1 MREQTVMSKAPN
13 PISQKKE
20 EDKAIFHTFADEL
33 RQKGLLDKTPIRG
46 SVEILIEL
54 TAYVLLFTFMS
65 TMSPIVVGLIFVLL
79 MVRSTYIVH
88 DLLHKQYF
96 SRKWSNR
103 LGLIFGNLLIG
114 LSGKWWDREHNV
126 MHHTY
131 TNSAEKDTDV
141 QGFGGAIIGEH
152 NSIQFIHKHQHI
164 FFYLLL
170 PAIYFSFVIQSYAF
184 VFEKKN
190 WKELLFLVLHLIIP
204 TSIVMTL
211 GVLDGAIV
219 LAVMYFGYGLALGL
233 VTITNHIGLPIHF
246 GDDYKQYSWID
257 LQTRGSRNIKG
268 GSLIHYF
275 YGGLNTQIEHHIFP
289 HASRFQLLKIAKET
303 EVLCKEHGYIYY
315 ATSPY
320 QAYKEIFLYMKK
332 LRLT

>member
-1 MREQTVMSKAPN
+1 MSKIPN
-13 PISQKKE
+13 NNQQKK
-20 EDKAIFHTFADEL
+20 DKDKELFHTFAQEL
-33 RQKGLLDKTPIRG
+33 REKGLLDKTPIRG
-46 SVEILIEL
+46 SVEIALEL
-54 TAYVLLFTFMS
+54 SGYALLFYFM
-65 TMSPIVVGLIFVLL
+65 TAIPPFVVGLLFILL

-96 SRKWSNR
+96 SRKTGNR

-141 QGFGGAIIGEH
+141 QGFGGAIIGKH
-152 NSIQFIHKHQHI
+152 DSVKFIHRYQHI
-164 FFYLLL
+164 FFFVLL
-170 PAIYFSFVIQSYAF
+170 PAIYVSFMIQSYVFVIQ
-184 VFEKKN
+184 KRN
-190 WKELLFLVLHLIIP
+190 WTELLFLLLHLIIP
-204 TSIVMTL
+204 VSVVSML
-211 GVLDGAIV
+211 GTVDGAIV
-219 LAVMYFGYGLALGL
+219 IATMYLGYGLALAL

-246 GDDYKQYSWID
+246 GDDYKQYSWLD
-257 LQTRGSRNIKG
+257 LQTRGSRNVKG
-268 GSLIHYF
+268 GLFIHYL

-303 EVLCKEHGYIYY
+303 EVFCKQHDFIYH

-320 QAYKEIFLYMKK
+320 QAYKEIFLYMKD
-332 LRLT
+332 LRLRD

>member
-1 MREQTVMSKAPN
+1 VSKLPN
-13 PISQKKE
+13 TIQQKKDA
-20 EDKAIFHTFADEL
+20 DKHLFHTFTAEL
-33 RQKGLLDKTPIRG
+33 RQKGLLDKTPVRG
-46 SVEILIEL
+46 TLEMLLEL
-54 TAYVLLFTFMS
+54 TGYVLLFSFMHQL
-65 TMSPIVVGLIFVLL
+65 PPVVVGLILVLL

-96 SRKWSNR
+96 SRKTSNR

-131 TNSAEKDTDV
+131 TNAAEKDADV
-141 QGFGGAIIGEH
+141 QGFGGAIIGKHE
-152 NSIQFIHKHQHI
+152 SVKFIHRHQHL
-164 FFYLLL
+164 FFFLLL
-170 PAIYFSFVIQSYAF
+170 PVIYVSFVIQSYRF

-190 WKELLFLVLHLIIP
+190 WTELLFLLLHLVIP
-204 TSIVMTL
+204 ISVISIL
-211 GVLDGAIV
+211 GGADGAIA
-219 LAVMYFGYGLALGL
+219 LAVTYLGYGLALAL

-268 GSLIHYF
+268 GRFIHYL

-289 HASRFQLLKIAKET
+289 HASRFQLLKIAKHT
-303 EVLCKEHGYIYY
+303 EKFCKEHDFIYY
-315 ATSPY
+315 STSPW
-320 QAYKEIFLYMKK
+320 QAYKEIYYYFKD
-332 LRLT
+332 LRLRS

>member
-1 MREQTVMSKAPN
+1 MSKN
-13 PISQKKE
+13 PHNNQQKK
-20 EDKAIFHTFADEL
+20 DKDKELFHAFTQEL
-33 RQKGLLDKTPIRG
+33 REKGLLDKTPIRG
-46 SVEILIEL
+46 SVEIALEL
-54 TAYVLLFTFMS
+54 SGYVLLFYFM
-65 TMSPIVVGLIFVLL
+65 TAMPPFVVGLLFILL

-96 SRKWSNR
+96 SRKMGNR

-141 QGFGGAIIGEH
+141 QGFGGAIIGKH
-152 NSIQFIHKHQHI
+152 DSIKFIHRYQHI

-170 PAIYFSFVIQSYAF
+170 PAIYISFMIQSYIFVIQ
-184 VFEKKN
+184 KRN
-190 WKELLFLVLHLIIP
+190 WTELLFLLLHLIIP
-204 TSIVMTL
+204 ISIVTIL
-211 GVLDGAIV
+211 GGADGAIV
-219 LAVMYFGYGLALGL
+219 IAIMYLGYGLALAL

-246 GDDYKQYSWID
+246 GDDYKQYSWLD

-268 GSLIHYF
+268 GLFIHYL

-289 HASRFQLLKIAKET
+289 HASRFQLLKIASET
-303 EVLCKEHGYIYY
+303 EKFCQAHDFIYY
-315 ATSPY
+315 RTTPF
-320 QAYKEIFLYMKK
+320 QAYKEIYHYFKR
-332 LRLT
+332 LRLQA